1 MSHDQSFKNL
11 VLHFVDIYSDLDDT
25 DRALTPESLEGV
37 IY

>member
-11 VLHFVDIYSDLDDT
+11 VLDFVDISSDLDDT
-25 DRALTPESLEGV
+25 ERALTPESLEDV